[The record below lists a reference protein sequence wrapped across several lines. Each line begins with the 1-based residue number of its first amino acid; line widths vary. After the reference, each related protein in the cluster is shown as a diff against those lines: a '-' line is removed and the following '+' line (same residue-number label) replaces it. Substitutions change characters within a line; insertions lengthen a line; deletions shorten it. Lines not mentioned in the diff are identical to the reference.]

1 MMFTKSRFWS
11 FALFMLL
18 GMAAYLIS
26 AYVSNVF
33 MVYYGTT
40 ETIANIEI
48 SPVFE
53 EITKLLP
60 VLFFL
65 LIFRPDLEEAAPAAV
80 TVAIGFAVLES
91 ARYVVENRGEDIV
104 FLLISGIAS
113 AALHILCGMLVGF
126 GISYVFRHRWL
137 MLTGTVGLLGACIG
151 LHAIYDLL
159 ILADG
164 GWRIAGYGFS
174 LVLIAFLLSAKSL
187 LPKLKKA
194 LQ

>member
-1 MMFTKSRFWS
+1 MIFRKSRFFHFTS
-11 FALFMLL
+11 FLLL

-26 AYVSNVF
+26 TYISDVF

-48 SPVFE
+48 APVCE
-53 EITKLLP
+53 EIMKFLP

-91 ARYVVENRGEDIV
+91 ARFVVENRGEDIV
-104 FLLISGIAS
+104 FLLISGIAA

-187 LPKLKKA
+187 LPKLKRM